1 MTKVAKSINVKP
13 KKDTKSAKPI
23 RKAQKT
29 LKKLWDRKKLAV
41 N

>member
-1 MTKVAKSINVKP
+1 MTKVKRANNVK
-13 KKDTKSAKPI
+13 KHTKSAKPI
-23 RKAQKT
+23 KKATKT